1 MRGQIVSFDYVL
13 VGGGLQNALLT
24 LALQDRQPAA
34 SIALVERGS
43 RLAGNHTWSFHAGDV
58 PPASLGWLEALVA
71 HRWPACEVRF
81 PGLSRTLT
89 HGYATIPSTRVDAVV
104 RERLAGPRSRLLTGA
119 EVVEVRAHEVRLAD
133 DRRIEGALVVDA
145 RGPDAPPTTSGR
157 MGFQKFLGLELELA
171 RPAGLSRPLI
181 MDGTVP
187 QIDGFHFA
195 YVLPLAADR
204 LLVEDTY
211 FSDSPSL
218 DHDALRARVRQYA
231 GGHGFEV
238 ARVLREE
245 TGVLPMPWGGP
256 LPRPSASPLVAGY
269 QGGWFHPATGY
280 SLPVAVRLAERVASV
295 LPGAP
300 LGPALLDLARRH
312 RGQARYARLL
322 NWLLFCA
329 YPPGE
334 RWHILERFYRLPEP
348 TIERFYAL
356 QMTGADRARLLL
368 GRPPRGFSVR
378 LAWARFQAA

>member
-1 MRGQIVSFDYVL
+1 
-13 VGGGLQNALLT
+13 
-24 LALQDRQPAA
+24 
-34 SIALVERGS
+34 
-43 RLAGNHTWSFHAGDV
+43 
-58 PPASLGWLEALVA
+58 
-71 HRWPACEVRF
+71 
-81 PGLSRTLT
+81 
-89 HGYATIPSTRVDAVV
+89 
-104 RERLAGPRSRLLTGA
+104 
-119 EVVEVRAHEVRLAD
+119 
-133 DRRIEGALVVDA
+133 
-145 RGPDAPPTTSGR
+145 
-157 MGFQKFLGLELELA
+157 
-171 RPAGLSRPLI
+171 
-181 MDGTVP
+181 
-187 QIDGFHFA
+187 
-195 YVLPLAADR
+195 
-204 LLVEDTY
+204 
-211 FSDSPSL
+211 
-218 DHDALRARVRQYA
+218 
-231 GGHGFEV
+231 
-238 ARVLREE
+238 
-245 TGVLPMPWGGP
+245 
-256 LPRPSASPLVAGY
+256 VAGY